1 VAWTPLRPRITLPR
15 VQCPKCGH
23 SQDDTV
29 RCASCGVYFEK
40 LYRQQKLAETRD
52 HAELVR
58 QAGGRRFGL
67 ATLLL
72 TALVASASVY
82 FMARRPTSVP
92 DSSAP
97 QAAGASASATRA
109 PESPDVFA
117 SQPPSASGRDDST
130 AAGNPIEAARRAT
143 VLIKTGWGFGAGFV
157 VDAACHVITNRH
169 VVETDG
175 SRVATRIVDDPDVRS
190 RMVVAQQQLQTLISR
205 EQRLLAAV
213 ERQPGMNA
221 ERLRLQADIEAKQE
235 ELGDLPGYVS
245 QKITSE
251 VDSAAHSGFTVV
263 LIDGTQYQGL
273 HAQASDSRDLALFQL
288 PTDHCTHVA
297 LGRSVGLA
305 VGARL
310 YTVGNPDGL
319 AYSVTSGIFSG
330 ERLQGA
336 QRLLQTDAPI
346 NPGNS
351 GGPLLDD
358 SGAVVGVN
366 TMVLRG
372 AQGIGFA
379 IPIEDVLEEFPVLKP

>member
-1 VAWTPLRPRITLPR
+1 

-29 RCASCGVYFEK
+29 RCASCGIYFEK
-40 LYRQQKLAETRD
+40 LYRQQKRAETRQ
-52 HAELVR
+52 HAEILR
-58 QAGGRRFGL
+58 QADGRRFGL

-72 TALVASASVY
+72 TALVAGASVY
-82 FMARRPTSVP
+82 FMTHRRTSIP
-92 DSSAP
+92 DSGAPQVAGANPSAMHAPESSDISTSDISAP
-97 QAAGASASATRA
+97 QPA
-109 PESPDVFA
+109 
-117 SQPPSASGRDDST
+117 SASGRDDSRN
-130 AAGNPIEAARRAT
+130 AGNPIEAARRAT
-143 VLIKTGWGFGAGFV
+143 VLIKTGWGFGAGFI
-157 VDAACHVITNRH
+157 VDDACHVITNRH

-205 EQRLLAAV
+205 EQRLVAAL
-213 ERQPGMNA
+213 ERQPGMNT
-221 ERLRLQADIEAKQE
+221 ERLRLQADIEARQQE
-235 ELGDLPGYVS
+235 LADLPGYVS

-251 VDSAAHSGFTVV
+251 VDSAAHSGFTAV

-288 PTDHCTHVA
+288 PADHCTHVA
-297 LGRSVGLA
+297 LGRSAGLA

-319 AYSVTSGIFSG
+319 AYTVTSGIFSG
-330 ERLQGA
+330 ERLQGP

-351 GGPLLDD
+351 GGPLLND
-358 SGAVVGVN
+358 SGAVIGVN